1 MCDLSPESLSHKGRR
16 QDFRQT
22 HADGDDEGQGTGL
35 TSVEEEVR
43 RACVCSG
50 GDAAHYWRGSWV
62 HHSHSH
68 TAGKVRWPPRPRRP
82 LAPRPPPGGAGT
94 PPSPDPPQGRPPMM
108 SHPPPPMTRL
118 LGATSHCL
126 RPTSG
131 QREPPGRPPPALVH
145 LEGVGHALDQDVTL
159 SGPITS
165 RHTWVIKHL
174 EPITG
179 RCRRDV
185 TAR

>member
-1 MCDLSPESLSHKGRR
+1 M
-16 QDFRQT
+16 
-22 HADGDDEGQGTGL
+22 
-35 TSVEEEVR
+35 R
-43 RACVCSG
+43 RACVRTD

-82 LAPRPPPGGAGT
+82 LAPRHPPGGAGT

-108 SHPPPPMTRL
+108 SHPPSPMTRL
-118 LGATSHCL
+118 LGVTSRSL
-126 RPTSG
+126 WPISS
-131 QREPPGRPPPALVH
+131 QRESPGSPPTPLVH
-145 LEGVGHALDQDVTL
+145 LEGVGHALDQDVTI

-165 RHTWVIKHL
+165 HHTWVIKDI
-174 EPITG
+174 EPIMG
-179 RCRRDV
+179 RCQCDV